1 MKAGYLYVIAID
13 QPQTVP
19 VGAPMVTDFCD
30 ADLTEIT
37 TFQHGPPHEAFDQ
50 LRANAP
56 VAWQH
61 EKESKRLKKTMF
73 GDKQPPS
80 SPGFWVVTSHELVT
94 EVSKNPALFSSAL
107 GGSQMFTADED
118 SLMALRLMLLNTDP
132 PEQSRLRKIVTPA
145 FTPRA
150 INTMRESIET
160 NARDLAE
167 SIAGAGTVDLVPTV
181 SAELPA
187 RMLSDVLGMPTEDR
201 HLIVKWSDALIGFED
216 AELHG
221 DPADTTATFIEL
233 TEYGKAIAA
242 DRRITPRDDMISRIA
257 NAEVDG
263 ERLTDDEFAMFWL
276 LLIVAGNETTRN
288 SLSGAVIALQE
299 QGRWQELAATPERI
313 PTATDELIRH
323 VSPVMQFRR
332 TATADVELGG
342 QSIRAGDKVVV
353 WYGAANRDPA
363 VFDDPHRL
371 NLDRDPNP
379 HLAFGIGPHFCL
391 GSRLARLQFGV
402 MLGELLKHYPRLRI
416 DGEVRRTW
424 STFIA
429 GVAHLP
435 VALEG

>member
-1 MKAGYLYVIAID
+1 MIAID

-19 VGAPMVTDFCD
+19 AGAPMVADLCGV
-30 ADLTEIT
+30 DLTEIT
-37 TFQHGPPHEAFDQ
+37 TFRDGPPHAAFDV
-50 LRANAP
+50 LRAEAP
-56 VAWQH
+56 VAWQN
-61 EKESKRLKKTMF
+61 EREAKRLKKTMF
-73 GDKQPPS
+73 GDQQPPS

-94 EVSKNPALFSSAL
+94 EVSKQPALFSSAL
-107 GGSQMFTADED
+107 GGSQMFSADPD

-150 INTMRESIET
+150 INTMRESIES
-160 NARDLAE
+160 NARELAE

-187 RMLSDVLGMPTEDR
+187 RMLADVLGMPEEDR
-201 HLIVKWSDALIGFED
+201 HLIVAWSDALIGFED

-242 DRRITPRDDMISRIA
+242 DRRVTPRDDMISMIA

-299 QGRWQELAATPERI
+299 QELWQELAATATPERLA
-313 PTATDELIRH
+313 TATDELIRY

-332 TATADVELGG
+332 TATQDVELGG
-342 QSIRAGDKVVV
+342 QSIRAGDKVVM

-363 VFDDPHRL
+363 LFADPHRL

-402 MLGELLKHYPRLRI
+402 MLGELLTHYPRLRI

-435 VALEG
+435 VALGG